1 MCGEDSNSAV
11 EIGTQ
16 ALPGAAVGEDTLYH
30 ASTSVYA
37 AGVTLC
43 GRARV
48 VPDAN
53 VWIEEEFER
62 SGGGRSSSRL
72 DAFFAGADGADCVK
86 FLVAQ
91 RGYDNEPIHLYRV
104 VMPASAR
111 HPMALIDA
119 ARRNRGRP
127 DALRKIVEEYWQ
139 PTRDWRFWE
148 YLGQSMRVVEKLDL
162 PSTVMLAGAS
172 HRYGLDRD
180 LAARLW
186 PVQG

>member
-1 MCGEDSNSAV
+1 MCGEDANGAV
-11 EIGTQ
+11 EAAAQ
-16 ALPGAAVGEDTLYH
+16 ALPGAAAGEDTLCH

-37 AGVTLC
+37 AGVTVC

-48 VPDAN
+48 VPAAN

-62 SGGGRSSSRL
+62 LRGRRCSSRL
-72 DAFFAGADGADCVK
+72 DALFAGADGADCVK
-86 FLVAQ
+86 FLLPQ
-91 RGYDNEPIHLYRV
+91 RGYDNEPMHLYRV
-104 VMPASAR
+104 EMPMSAG

-127 DALRKIVEEYWQ
+127 DVLREIVEEYWQ
-139 PTRDWRFWE
+139 PTRGWRFRE
-148 YLGQSMRVVEKLDL
+148 YLGQRMTVVEELDL
-162 PSTVMLAGAS
+162 PSAVMLAGAS

-186 PVQG
+186 P